1 MADYKLY
8 NPAPAPVNMLYPVL
22 ALWGLCV
29 VVLISFLAYT
39 ITPTESFRKFY
50 LVPWCFLTAAVILA
64 PTVYLIYKRSFD
76 PFHPLVFPVWTYL
89 FPAFVVGGLL
99 LATNVVEPYYLSFV
113 EDETYY
119 LPLTLVYVMLG
130 YAGLTVGFALPLGRG
145 LGRRIAARTPDWNW
159 QPRDV
164 VAPGLI
170 LLALGLANT
179 IMAFALGLLGFQQI
193 DERGLFDGIVF
204 LLSLFWIE
212 ASFFLWLWVFR
223 SRYINVTH
231 YLIIGLLLATSLTR
245 SAFQGN
251 RGIFISI
258 FIMIAF
264 AFVLSG
270 RKITLKR
277 SAWAVVIAAISLIF
291 GMIYGTTFRSIKT
304 TQEQMNM
311 GEYAGVV
318 SKTIEKVGEQNLE
331 SNLSYGFLALG
342 ERLEAVSALA
352 VIVSNYEQL
361 APYEELYGINDN
373 IWNETVTFFI
383 PRVVWPE
390 KPVAIEPSKYADLY
404 FNYSENAFTMTPMGD
419 LLRNF
424 GPFGVPL
431 GMCILGIILRIIYS
445 ALKENLPF
453 SFWRAAL
460 YYMLITAI
468 SYEGTFGML
477 VPLLVKI
484 GFTAIIGILIIRLF
498 AGNGSPQPAAL
509 TR

>member
-1 MADYKLY
+1 MSSYKFY

-22 ALWGLCV
+22 ALWGFCIA
-29 VVLISFLAYT
+29 VLISFLAYT
-39 ITPTESFRKFY
+39 ITPTESFRKLY
-50 LVPWCFLTAAVILA
+50 LVPWCLLTAAVLLA

-89 FPAFVVGGLL
+89 FPAFFVGGLL
-99 LATNVVEPYYLSFV
+99 LAANVVEPYYLSFV

-130 YAGLTVGFALPLGRG
+130 YAGLTVGFALPIGRG
-145 LGRRIAARTPDWNW
+145 LGRKIAARIPDWNW
-159 QPRDV
+159 QQRDV
-164 VAPGLI
+164 VGPGLI

-179 IMAFALGLLGFQQI
+179 IIAFMMGLLGFQQV
-193 DERGLFDGIVF
+193 DVRGIFDGIVF

-223 SRYINVTH
+223 SRHINVTH

-251 RGIFISI
+251 RGIFITI

-277 SAWAVVIAAISLIF
+277 SASGVVLAAIMVIF
-291 GMIYGTTFRSIKT
+291 GMIYGTTFRSIKV
-304 TQEQMNM
+304 TQEQMGM

-318 SKTIEKVGEQNLE
+318 SSTLEKVGERNLE

-352 VIVSNYEQL
+352 VIVSNYEKL
-361 APYEELYGINDN
+361 APYEEIYGINNN
-373 IWNETVTFFI
+373 IWNETVTFLI

-424 GPFGVPL
+424 GPIGVPL
-431 GMCILGIILRIIYS
+431 GMCFLGMILRTIYS
-445 ALKENLPF
+445 ALKENQPF
-453 SFWRAAL
+453 SFWRATL

-468 SYEGTFGML
+468 SYEGTFGL
-477 VPLLVKI
+477 VVPLLFKI
-484 GFTAIIGILIIRLF
+484 GFTAVVGILIIRLF
-498 AGNGSPQPAAL
+498 AGKGIPQSAAL
-509 TR
+509 IR